1 MAKLVIL
8 ALAFMAIV
16 AFAEVSATTT
26 ITTSIM
32 EDNVPRRSQSQE
44 QCRRRIQSQQVD
56 HCQMHITEG
65 SSFQDDL
72 ITMPVRQQQPHLQL
86 CCQQLRNVEEEC
98 QCEAI
103 KEAFQQ
109 AQRQQQQGGRRWGQE
124 QQGGRRGWQG
134 QGQGGGWQGQGER
147 RGWEEQQG
155 GRRWGQEQQGGRR
168 GWQGQQ
174 GGGQSMQQQMLR
186 RAEQIPN
193 QCNLRIQQCR
203 IQSGWY

>member
-8 ALAFMAIV
+8 ALAFTAIV
-16 AFAEVSATTT
+16 AFAEVSAYTTTT
-26 ITTSIM
+26 ITTSVM

-72 ITMPVRQQQPHLQL
+72 IRMPVRQQQPHLQL

-109 AQRQQQQGGRRWGQE
+109 AQRQQQQGGRRWGQD
-124 QQGGRRGWQG
+124 QQGGRR
-134 QGQGGGWQGQGER
+134 GWQGQGER

-186 RAEQIPN
+186 RAEQIPD